1 VNQQTHDGIIRH
13 ARLYELGAG
22 LAFAGRRRRTYDTLV
37 RAADIRPGHQV
48 LDVGCGTG
56 YLTRRAARAVGG
68 TGAVTGLDPSP
79 QMLDLARRLAPKCT
93 FTVAEAERLPFD
105 DGSFDRVVSC
115 LAVHHI
121 PANLRAEAAGQMFR
135 VLRPGGR
142 LLLADLGPP
151 TGRRALHLFGA
162 AHSRHHA
169 GTDLSALVREAGF
182 SSVETT
188 RQRPWLTV
196 VTARRAEV
204 SPHYHETPC

>member
-1 VNQQTHDGIIRH
+1 VNQQTRDGIIRH
-13 ARLYELGAG
+13 ARMYELGAG

-37 RAADIRPGHQV
+37 RAAGIRPGHQV

-56 YLTRRAARAVGG
+56 YLTRRAARAVGE
-68 TGAVTGLDPSP
+68 TGAVTGIDPSP
-79 QMLDLARRLAPKCT
+79 QMLGLARRLAPECT
-93 FTVAEAERLPFD
+93 FTVAGAERLPFD

-121 PANLRAEAAGQMFR
+121 PAHLRAEAVRQMFR

-151 TGRRALHLFGA
+151 TNRRLHLFGA
-162 AHSRHHA
+162 GHGRRHA
-169 GTDLSALVREAGF
+169 GADLSALVREAGF
-182 SSVETT
+182 SSIETA

-196 VTARRAEV
+196 VIGRRAEV
-204 SPHYHETPC
+204 SPHGHGTPR